1 MSKPSDQRLSL
12 CVRIVCALV
21 LAAVVCLEVSGC
33 GNGLAQV
40 SGQVTLDGVP
50 VKGGKEG
57 ARVTVQFQPANGVG
71 ANGIGLADA
80 NGNYT
85 IGTGSQFGVTPG
97 EYYVSCTVNSL
108 DANGPKADPKFS
120 STKTSGLKFTIAPGR
135 NECNIPLQSPPK
147 KGAKPGA

>member
-1 MSKPSDQRLSL
+1 MSKPSDKRLSL